1 MKLSWSL
8 DAHLWLP
15 LLLFFHWRIEN
26 WGSHSQSK
34 INDQVTKVQLSPGP
48 KSKILFPSQF
58 HKTQFI
64 FISMYKSFRC
74 SSWIWIVFLFD
85 CFYPC
90 QKTLSSAASVLLL
103 LLSYDLSGS
112 EISWSHSVVNNWTN
126 RFLLSGAKIVRILG
140 LRILCECL
148 QIIIVSANIQLAE
161 VEFVWWR
168 AAAGDSSRHPAG
180 VQTLHPRQIHHRQPQ
195 WQVASIMSS
204 IYWLLWML
212 IRHT

>member
-1 MKLSWSL
+1 MTSFYS
-8 DAHLWLP
+8 
-15 LLLFFHWRIEN
+15 
-26 WGSHSQSK
+26 
-34 INDQVTKVQLSPGP
+34 
-48 KSKILFPSQF
+48 
-58 HKTQFI
+58 
-64 FISMYKSFRC
+64 ISIIITDMYKSFRC
-74 SSWIWIVFLFD
+74 SSWIVFLFD
-85 CFYPC
+85 CFNPC
-90 QKTLSSAASVLLL
+90 QKNIVERGSCSIVV
-103 LLSYDLSGS
+103 LSYDLSGS

>member
-1 MKLSWSL
+1 MTSFYSISIIYWHIQIFSL
-8 DAHLWLP
+8 QFMDSFPFW
-15 LLLFFHWRIEN
+15 LLLSMPKNIVER
-26 WGSHSQSK
+26 GS
-34 INDQVTKVQLSPGP
+34 
-48 KSKILFPSQF
+48 
-58 HKTQFI
+58 
-64 FISMYKSFRC
+64 C
-74 SSWIWIVFLFD
+74 SIV
-85 CFYPC
+85 
-90 QKTLSSAASVLLL
+90 V
-103 LLSYDLSGS
+103 LSYDLSGS

-126 RFLLSGAKIVRILG
+126 RFQLNGAKIVRILG